1 MDWLITAAGAGIV
14 LFAVRDMFHTIW
26 HPSGQGTLSRL
37 VILMVWRGSQ
47 LLKRRAHQSS
57 VMGPVAL
64 LSVILTWGVT
74 IVAGW
79 TLVYWPHM
87 AEGFS
92 FSSSL
97 DPAQRSDFLDSL
109 YLSLVTVAT
118 LGYGD
123 IVPQEPWL
131 RLTSPLQALIGFAL
145 LTAAV
150 SWVLQIYP
158 ALARRRTLA
167 IRLALLQ
174 RAGAARLLPAT
185 DSSSSATLLQSL
197 AGDLTQIRVDLT
209 QYAETYYFRETDA
222 VASLPAQLPF
232 ARELA
237 RAGRESA
244 QEELRLAG
252 TVLAEAVQDYAH
264 LLAQQFPLAGD
275 STDDVLRNYAAD
287 HGYAEP

>member
-1 MDWLITAAGAGIV
+1 MDWLITAGGAGIV

-37 VILMVWRGSQ
+37 VVLMVWRGSR
-47 LLKRRAHQSS
+47 LLKRRAQQSS
-57 VMGPVAL
+57 VVGPVAL
-64 LSVILTWGVT
+64 LGVILTWAAT

-79 TLVYWPHM
+79 TLIYWPHM
-87 AEGFS
+87 TEAFS
-92 FSSSL
+92 FGSSL
-97 DPAQRSDFLDSL
+97 APAQRSDFLDSL

-123 IVPQEPWL
+123 IVPQQPWL

-167 IRLALLQ
+167 IRLALLG
-174 RAGAARLLPAT
+174 RAAAAQLLPA
-185 DSSSSATLLQSL
+185 DSSSSATLLHSL
-197 AGDLTQIRVDLT
+197 AGELTQLRVDLT
-209 QYAETYYFRETDA
+209 QYAETYYFREADA
-222 VASLPAQLPF
+222 AASLPAQLPY

-237 RAGRESA
+237 RAGQESTHA
-244 QEELRLAG
+244 ELRLAG

-264 LLAQQFPLAGD
+264 VLARQFPLAGD
-275 STDDVLRNYAAD
+275 SIGTVLQNYAAD
-287 HGYAEP
+287 HGHPGS

>member
-1 MDWLITAAGAGIV
+1 MNWFVTAAGAGIV

-37 VILMVWRGSQ
+37 VFRMVWRGSR
-47 LLKRRAHQSS
+47 LLKRRAEQSS
-57 VMGPVAL
+57 VVGPVAL
-64 LSVILTWGVT
+64 LSVILTWAIA

-87 AEGFS
+87 TEAFS
-92 FSSSL
+92 FGSTL

-123 IVPQEPWL
+123 IVPQQPWL
-131 RLTSPLQALIGFAL
+131 RLTSPVQALIGFAL

-150 SWVLQIYP
+150 SWVMQIYP
-158 ALARRRTLA
+158 ALARRRALA
-167 IRLALLQ
+167 IRLTLLE
-174 RAGAARLLPAT
+174 RAGAAQLLPAA
-185 DSSSSATLLQSL
+185 DSSSSATLLHSL
-197 AGDLTQIRVDLT
+197 TGELAQVRVDLT

-222 VASLPAQLPF
+222 AASLPAKLPY
-232 ARELA
+232 AGELA
-237 RAGRESA
+237 RAGQESA
-244 QEELRLAG
+244 PAELRLAG

-275 STDDVLRNYAAD
+275 STDDVLQNYATD
-287 HGYAEP
+287 HGYTRP

>member
-1 MDWLITAAGAGIV
+1 MDWLITAVGAGIV

-26 HPSGQGTLSRL
+26 HPSGQGTLSRV
-37 VILMVWRGSQ
+37 VIRMVWRGSR
-47 LLKRRAHQSS
+47 LLKRRARQSS
-57 VMGPVAL
+57 VVGPLAL
-64 LSVILTWGVT
+64 LSVILTWT
-74 IVAGW
+74 AAIVAGW

-87 AEGFS
+87 TEGFS
-92 FSSSL
+92 FGSSL
-97 DPAQRSDFLDSL
+97 DPTQRSDFLDSL

-123 IVPQEPWL
+123 IVPQQPWL
-131 RLTSPLQALIGFAL
+131 RLASPVQALIGFAL

-150 SWVLQIYP
+150 SWVLQVYP

-167 IRLALLQ
+167 IRLALLD
-174 RAGAARLLPAT
+174 RAGAARLLPAAG
-185 DSSSSATLLQSL
+185 SSSSATLLQSL
-197 AGDLTQIRVDLT
+197 AGELIQVRVDLT

-222 VASLPAQLPF
+222 AASLPAQLTF

-244 QEELRLAG
+244 HEELRLAG
-252 TVLAEAVQDYAH
+252 TVLAEALEDYAY

-275 STDDVLRNYAAD
+275 STEDVLQSYAAD
-287 HGYAEP
+287 HGHARS